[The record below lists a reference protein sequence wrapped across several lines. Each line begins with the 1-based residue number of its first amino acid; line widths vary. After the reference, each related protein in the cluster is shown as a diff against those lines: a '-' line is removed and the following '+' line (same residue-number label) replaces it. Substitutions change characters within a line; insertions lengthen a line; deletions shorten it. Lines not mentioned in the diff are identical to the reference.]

1 MNIETKTILLYGE
14 YVTPHNHI
22 KKIINKYDNYYM
34 RDMKKPNFNLEDYYE
49 IHIEERFTGS
59 EIRDYCPVATSVKKE
74 YFQKLV
80 ETFKFLKGN
89 FF

>member
-1 MNIETKTILLYGE
+1 
-14 YVTPHNHI
+14 
-22 KKIINKYDNYYM
+22 M

-80 ETFKFLKGN
+80 ETLKFLKGN
-89 FF
+89 FFLILYKFLYKKRREIK